1 MARIQPVT
9 VPKAGHPFR
18 RLLPAARVYPKKLP
32 RSAQEDIAF
41 FLVSFASAFIILYG
55 FIL

>member
-9 VPKAGHPFR
+9 AQKARHPFR
-18 RLLPAARVYPKKLP
+18 RLLPALVVFPEKLP
-32 RSAQEDIAF
+32 RPVQEDIAF

>member
-1 MARIQPVT
+1 MARIQPVS
-9 VPKAGHPFR
+9 VKNARHPLR
-18 RLLPAARVYPKKLP
+18 RLLPVPVYPAKLP
-32 RSAQEDIAF
+32 RPAQEDIAF

>member
-1 MARIQPVT
+1 MARVQPVT
-9 VPKAGHPFR
+9 AQKAKHPFR
-18 RLLPAARVYPKKLP
+18 RLLPAPKVYPEKLP

>member
-1 MARIQPVT
+1 MARVQPVT
-9 VPKAGHPFR
+9 VEKVRHPFR
-18 RLLPAARVYPKKLP
+18 RLLPAPALIPEKRL
-32 RSAQEDIAF
+32 RSMEEDIAF

>member
-1 MARIQPVT
+1 MTQVQPMAIEKVR
-9 VPKAGHPFR
+9 HPFR
-18 RLLPAARVYPKKLP
+18 RCLPMPDSLVEQQP
-32 RSAQEDIAF
+32 RLMQEDVSF

>member
-9 VPKAGHPFR
+9 AQHARHPFR
-18 RLLPAARVYPKKLP
+18 RLLPAPNVYPEKLP

>member
-1 MARIQPVT
+1 MERIQSVPVE
-9 VPKAGHPFR
+9 AARHPFR
-18 RLLPAARVYPKKLP
+18 RTRPLPDLEPAGQAR
-32 RSAQEDIAF
+32 SMQEDLAF

>member
-1 MARIQPVT
+1 MARVQPVT
-9 VPKAGHPFR
+9 AQKSRHPFR
-18 RLLPAARVYPKKLP
+18 RLLPAPVYPEKLP
-32 RSAQEDIAF
+32 RPAQEDIAF